1 LPLFGLLWP
10 LRFAQPHS
18 RAAAV
23 LVDELNTD
31 RLSSGFRPVRS
42 RLDPHQDR
50 DIAHQRTRRLFKA
63 ANRSRPYVCG
73 FCQVL
78 SPPTQ

>member
-1 LPLFGLLWP
+1 VLPLFGLLWP

-31 RLSSGFRPVRS
+31 RLFHQVSG
-42 RLDPHQDR
+42 
-50 DIAHQRTRRLFKA
+50 
-63 ANRSRPYVCG
+63 PYEADWIRIKIE
-73 FCQVL
+73 
-78 SPPTQ
+78 T